1 MEELKE
7 KGFAKSQLEEF
18 QKVLH
23 AENSDLY
30 DVLAYVAFHSSIIE
44 RSTRAANAK
53 AQLGNYDARQQ
64 EFLNFVLKQYVSSGV
79 YELDEEK
86 LSPLLLLK
94 YKAITDAKR
103 ALGDIESI
111 RKTFIGFQ
119 SYLYQNRR
127 VI

>member
-1 MEELKE
+1 M
-7 KGFAKSQLEEF
+7 
-18 QKVLH
+18 H

-44 RSTRAANAK
+44 RSTRASNAK
-53 AQLGNYDARQQ
+53 VHFSNYDAKQQ

-103 ALGDIESI
+103 ELGDIESI

-119 SYLYQNRR
+119 PYLYENRLA
-127 VI
+127 I